1 MQAQLATARV
11 GERRLQEIIA
21 RYGSTIVQAHAEALL
36 AYSARL
42 TRHALAQLPTKEGA
56 FTDYLDDD
64 GWGATDLPISV
75 RLQIQDGRMRVDFTG
90 SASQSTGCLNTVQ
103 AVVHSAVLY
112 VVRCLVGEQVPANQ
126 GILEPIEI
134 IIPEGSLLNPQR
146 SLQGRVLGVAAAV
159 AAGNVETSQRLV
171 DALFGA
177 MAELARGRIPA
188 ASQGT
193 MNNLTLGGYD
203 AVRGRAFAYY
213 ETLGGGMGARPGADG
228 LSGVHVH
235 MSNTRNTPIEA
246 LEMDLPLRVRSYRLR
261 AGSGGAGRYRGGD
274 GLCRELLF
282 LTPATVTLLTERRKR
297 GPYGLWG
304 GGAGLPGVNVLERAG
319 ERQVLAGKITLDVA
333 AGDVLCIHTPGG
345 GGYSPE
351 EERDG
356 A

>member
-1 MQAQLATARV
+1 
-11 GERRLQEIIA
+11 
-21 RYGSTIVQAHAEALL
+21 ALL
-36 AYSARL
+36 TYSARL
-42 TRHALAQLPTKEGA
+42 TRHALAQLPVKEVA

-75 RLQIQDGRMRVDFTG
+75 RLHIQDGKMLVDFSG
-90 SASQSTGCLNTVQ
+90 SAPQSTGCLNTVQ

-134 IIPEGSLLNPQR
+134 HVPEGSLLNPQR
-146 SLQGRVLGVAAAV
+146 SLHGRTVGVAAAV

-171 DALFGA
+171 DVLFGA
-177 MAELARGRIPA
+177 LAHLANERVPA

-193 MNNLTLGGYD
+193 MNNLTFGGYD
-203 AVRGRAFAYY
+203 PVRGQVFAYY
-213 ETLGGGMGARPGADG
+213 ETSGGGMGARLGADG

-235 MSNTRNTPIEA
+235 MSNTRNTPVEA
-246 LEMDLPLRVRSYRLR
+246 LEMGLPVRVRRYSLR

-282 LTPATVTLLTERRKR
+282 LAPATVTLLTERRKH

-304 GGAGLPGVNVLERAG
+304 GDAGQPGVNLLEHEG
-319 ERQVLAGKITLDVA
+319 ELRELTGKATLDVIV
-333 AGDVLCIHTPGG
+333 GDVLCIHTPGG
-345 GGYSPE
+345 GGYLPK